1 MVFRTGSILIV
12 GKCDENILLII
23 YEFLKRILHN
33 EYANICQQKN
43 KMELD
48 YENTIMLKDKNKKI
62 RKKNIIISTA
72 AN

>member
-33 EYANICQQKN
+33 EYVNICQQKN

-48 YENTIMLKDKNKKI
+48 YENSIMLKDKNKKI

-72 AN
+72 AV